1 MYAQNRQIVP
11 LFEVKKSN
19 KGSEQLDC
27 LRTIRAIDV
36 DPLRITKANHSL
48 DISVYCPKTVV
59 IFLKLQL
66 CTSEQAFGHAIY
78 PNLMSRV
85 LVKNAQK
92 KKLPLY

>member
-1 MYAQNRQIVP
+1 MPKINKFYIFFR
-11 LFEVKKSN
+11 LKKSN
-19 KGSEQLDC
+19 KGSEKLDC

-36 DPLRITKANHSL
+36 APLRVTKANHPL
-48 DISVYCPKTVV
+48 DISLYGSKTVV

-92 KKLPLY
+92 KKRLQLY